1 MRSLLRRSLVTLA
14 ACAALAA
21 PSLGQPPS
29 DAGTPAPV
37 EGRVLAFRVGKVVT
51 MDAKDTVVNNAV
63 VLVRDGKIQSIAK
76 STAARIPKD
85 ATVIEMPDSWLVP
98 GFIDGHNH
106 TAGSLSDLNDGVY
119 LTNPG
124 LRTIDTIVPESDD
137 VKRARL
143 GGITSALLIPGSGN
157 NMSGFGTLVK
167 FGGDTVDEMV
177 IRSPGSIKIAQAGNP
192 ESYWY
197 RVGRAMMNYNTRQT
211 LMKAKAYHDAWTA
224 FEEGKGAK
232 PRFNPVFDDFRG
244 LFRQEYVASVH
255 TQQYQLVLTTTDML
269 AKKLKIRTALDHSTF
284 DGWKTAPLQLEVGPD
299 LVRTICGPRALYLDN
314 TQRVVSGIVIRWH
327 QAGIRK
333 LSVNTDAPVVPE
345 EELPYQATMACYYGY
360 APYLALEALTRAP
373 SEALLISDR
382 VGSIEAGKDADF
394 GIWSGDPVDPR
405 SACRMTVINGKIVQD
420 TRAERRF

>member
-1 MRSLLRRSLVTLA
+1 MRSLLRRSLVTLMA
-14 ACAALAA
+14 LAALAA

-29 DAGTPAPV
+29 DAGNAAAKP
-37 EGRVLAFRVGKVVT
+37 GQLLAFRVGKVVT

-76 STAARIPKD
+76 ASTTQIPKD

-124 LRTIDTIVPESDD
+124 LRTLDTIVPESDD

-143 GGITSALLIPGSGN
+143 GGVTSALLIPGSGN

-167 FGGDTVDEMV
+167 FGGDTVEEMV
-177 IRSPGSIKIAQAGNP
+177 IRSPGSIKVAQAGNP
-192 ESYWY
+192 EGYWY

-211 LMKAKAYHDAWTA
+211 FLKAKAYHEAWTA
-224 FEEGKGAK
+224 FEAGKGAK
-232 PRFNPVFDDFRG
+232 PRFNPIFDGFRG
-244 LFRQEYVASVH
+244 LFRREFVASVH
-255 TQQYQLVLTTTDML
+255 TQIYQVVLTTTDML
-269 AKKLKIRTALDHSTF
+269 ANKLNVMTVLDHSEF
-284 DGWKTAPLQLEVGPD
+284 DGWKTAPLQLELGPSRI
-299 LVRTICGPRALYLDN
+299 RTICGPRSLHLDS
-314 TQRVVSGIVIRWH
+314 TQRAVVGLVVRWH
-327 QAGIRK
+327 QAGVRK
-333 LSVNTDAPVVPE
+333 IGVNTDAPVIPE